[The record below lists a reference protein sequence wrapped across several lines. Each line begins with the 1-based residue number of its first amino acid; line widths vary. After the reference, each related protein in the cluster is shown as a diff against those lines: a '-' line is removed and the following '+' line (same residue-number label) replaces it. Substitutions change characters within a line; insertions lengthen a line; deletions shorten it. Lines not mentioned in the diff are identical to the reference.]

1 MGACATKPMAQGDAP
16 LPLEQPL
23 SPRGSE
29 EENARKEE
37 EMVAAAGRDTKQG
50 TPDKNEQK
58 SVWDLLEVRVADCFS
73 PDAHATKD
81 GEISEPTETD
91 KHVVSET
98 AAPETVEVKEEEVM
112 EHNEMDEAAEEDGTE
127 EEQLVEIFESEEP
140 EEAVANVTP
149 LKTSAPSLPTDSEG
163 ASDSQVKAADQIA
176 KVESIPKDG
185 PADEGKKGD
194 VFSALFNAYNNL
206 LNKT

>member
-16 LPLEQPL
+16 LPLEQPP

-29 EENARKEE
+29 GENARKEE

-58 SVWDLLEVRVADCFS
+58 S
-73 PDAHATKD
+73 D

-112 EHNEMDEAAEEDGTE
+112 EHNEMDEAAEDGT

-140 EEAVANVTP
+140 EEAVAYVTP

-163 ASDSQVKAADQIA
+163 ASVGDVEPTDSQVKASDQIA